1 MEVHQTCIIS
11 GYQYFVGHQGM
22 TMTSD
27 VFLKVEKHENL
38 VVPMTDQNHQLQVI
52 VDLGCMRHVFQ
63 VVYLFVMQKN

>member
-1 MEVHQTCIIS
+1 
-11 GYQYFVGHQGM
+11 M